1 MTIIGKSK
9 AALTMI
15 CDAIQSQN
23 MDLEFYL
30 VNNMDI
36 KDEFHF
42 NGFKITE
49 VKEPNDIIYIL
60 GGVTPGTK
68 KILYELFPLNYS
80 SLINSNSFISKY
92 CKIGKGSMID
102 AHVSVSGGAIIGKF
116 VTLYSNCT
124 LSHDSVIGDFST
136 ICPGVVLSGNVKIG
150 EGTFVGSNSVIKP
163 DIKIGNNCTIGTGS
177 VVMRDILDGET
188 VYGNPARPK

>member
-23 MDLEFYL
+23 MDLEFEL
-30 VNNMDI
+30 VNNLNLPD
-36 KDEFHF
+36 DFHF

-49 VKEPNDIIYIL
+49 VNEPKDIIYIL
-60 GGVTPGTK
+60 GGVTPETK
-68 KILYELFPLNYS
+68 KKLYELFPLPYH
-80 SLINSNSFISKY
+80 SLINSRSVISKHS
-92 CKIGKGSMID
+92 KIGAGTLVD
-102 AHVSVSGGAIIGKF
+102 AAVSVAGGAIIGNF

-124 LSHDSVIGDFST
+124 LSHDSIVGDFST
-136 ICPGVVLSGNVKIG
+136 ICPGVVLSGNVKVG
-150 EGTFVGSNSVIKP
+150 KGTFIGSNSVITP
-163 DIKIGNNCTIGTGS
+163 DITIGNNCIIGTGS
-177 VVMRDILDGET
+177 VVMRNILDGET